1 MKINLS
7 GVYRSGEMKKW
18 LKIVPVVLAFTLI
31 FMTMPGGALS
41 PQAAE
46 ASAGWYNTEWAY
58 RKKITIQSSQ
68 VVADLNNFP
77 VLISITNDTDL
88 RDHASET
95 DGSDIIFTEDDGTTL
110 LKREIEKWD
119 DGNKKA
125 WLWVKVP
132 SVASGADT
140 ELYLYYDKDHAE
152 NTAKVGDTNDAI
164 AENVWDTNFKAV
176 YHMRNGVVNAEKL
189 EKIGIKNKDDCG

>member
-1 MKINLS
+1 MKKRRWHKVINVAIALALALMMLPLSPGASPVVAGGGWLS
-7 GVYRSGEMKKW
+7 GWAKRVKVSIDAGD
-18 LKIVPVVLAFTLI
+18 VDS
-31 FMTMPGGALS
+31 ALS
-41 PQAAE
+41 
-46 ASAGWYNTEWAY
+46 
-58 RKKITIQSSQ
+58 
-68 VVADLNNFP
+68 NFP
-77 VLISITNDTDL
+77 VLLYISDSSGIN
-88 RDHASET
+88 
-95 DGSDIIFTEDDGTTL
+95 SDDVSFVFDELTSDDNRKKIAVTTDDGTTECYV
-110 LKREIEKWD
+110 EIEKWD
-119 DGNKKA
+119 DGNEKA